1 MTEGAIATR
10 NNGQGKSRRL
20 AGGRWALFL
29 PLVLLAACAVERNP
43 LNVYTETGQNLG
55 PLAFHDIAL
64 ADSKVSFDGDDP
76 TKRREAQALVDRYSE
91 RITFKNNAVIRYN
104 KVFKGGFKN
113 GWTDADSLQADVDN
127 STFYKDRAIVFDRAK
142 IRSGGYYTYLLQ
154 SSPTDNCFVLRG
166 IFGDPSDGRAGN
178 RGDQEITGTICYR
191 ANSKSLDDLER
202 EMTGL
207 LARARFDGG
216 TGNRAQVQQAAV
228 APPPTVDT
236 SNFVTCYS
244 QRLDSLYH
252 ARLCAKSDRPVA
264 AVEAAQITG
273 RLAKARPMATGGMAF
288 FAATPGTTITTSD
301 GGFLRVVGVD
311 DMVMTMVNSTGSI
324 DQRFGLFLST
334 GPERNFDA
342 RAAESIWPLAV
353 GKEVNLV
360 LSRDSESWQVALKV
374 LRTESLTIR
383 AGTFETYVVERHDRG
398 MGSNSYEAIR
408 TFWYAPS
415 IGAIVKFDHRHISG
429 NPGNYTPW
437 EAVSIARP
445 TA

>member
-1 MTEGAIATR
+1 VVR
-10 NNGQGKSRRL
+10 SNRRD
-20 AGGRWALFL
+20 GFRGRGRWA
-29 PLVLLAACAVERNP
+29 PAALALILTACAVERNP

-55 PLAFHDIAL
+55 SLAFHDIAL
-64 ADSKVSFDGDDP
+64 ADSKVSFIGDDP
-76 TKRREAQALVDRYSE
+76 AKRRKAQALVDRYSE

-104 KVFKGGFKN
+104 KIFKGGFKN

-166 IFGDPSDGRAGN
+166 TFGDPSDGRVGN
-178 RGDQEITGTICYR
+178 RGDQEITGSICYR
-191 ANSKSLDDLER
+191 ASSKSLDDLER

-216 TGNRAQVQQAAV
+216 TGNRGQAPQAAM
-228 APPPTVDT
+228 APPVDT

-252 ARLCAKSDRPVA
+252 ARLCAKTDRPVGTS
-264 AVEAAQITG
+264 EAAQIAV
-273 RLAKARPMATGGMAF
+273 RLTTARPRVTGGLPF
-288 FAATPGTTITTSD
+288 FAAGPGTTITAND
-301 GGFLRVVGVD
+301 GGFIRVVGVD
-311 DMVMTMVNSTGSI
+311 DMVMTTVNAAGSV

-334 GPERNFDA
+334 GPERDFDA

-353 GKEVNLV
+353 GKEVALV
-360 LSRDSESWQVALKV
+360 LSRDSTSWQIALKV
-374 LRTESLTIR
+374 LRIETLTIR
-383 AGTFETYVVERHDRG
+383 AGTFETYVVERHDLG

-415 IGAIVKFDHRHISG
+415 VGAIVKFDHRHITG
-429 NPGNYTPW
+429 TPGNYPRW